1 MQQPG
6 GDGMTLPL
14 EGIRV
19 IDCSRV
25 LAGPL
30 CTMILADLG
39 ADVIKVEDPRSGDET
54 RGWGPPFVDGYSA
67 YYLCANRGKRSIAVN
82 LKAQEG
88 VDILRRLAAEADVFI
103 ENFRAGKAESLGIGP
118 KALRHLNP
126 RLIYCSITGFG
137 QTGPY
142 RDLPGYDFIIQ
153 AMSGLMSITGEPD
166 GRPMKVGVAVADV
179 FTGLYAAVAIL
190 AALRGREH
198 SGRGEY
204 IDLALYDTALAAL
217 VNVASNALNGGGT
230 PRRMGNEH
238 PNIVPYQTF
247 PAADGEIA
255 VAVGN
260 DRQFRRLCEV
270 LGAPGLAED
279 PRFAH
284 NPDRVRHRDALVEL
298 LGQRFQTQPGAYW
311 MAQLAAAEIPCG
323 PIQTVDQA
331 FADPQVAAREMCWSL
346 TLPTGSVARVPA
358 NPIHFSD
365 TPLAPRGAPPAL
377 GEHTDEVLAG
387 LGIPAHERARLREAG
402 VVR

>member
-1 MQQPG
+1 MP
-6 GDGMTLPL
+6 LPL
-14 EGIRV
+14 EGVRV
-19 IDCSRV
+19 LDCSRV

-39 ADVIKVEDPRSGDET
+39 ADVIKLEDPRQGDET

-67 YYLCANRGKRSIAVN
+67 YYLCANRGKKSLAVD
-82 LKAQEG
+82 LKTPEG
-88 VDILRRLAAEADVFI
+88 LAIVRRLAQTADVVI
-103 ENFRAGKAESLGIGP
+103 ENFRAGKADELGIGY
-118 KALRHLNP
+118 KALTEDNP
-126 RLIYCSITGFG
+126 GLVYCSITGFG

-190 AALRGREH
+190 AALRAREKT
-198 SGRGEY
+198 GRGQH
-204 IDLALYDTALAAL
+204 IDLALYDAQLAAL
-217 VNVASNALNGGGT
+217 VNVASNALNGGVT

-238 PNIVPYQTF
+238 PNIVPYQSF

-260 DRQFRRLCEV
+260 DRQFRRLCEA
-270 LGAPGLAED
+270 LGCPELAD
-279 PRFAH
+279 DARFAH
-284 NPDRVRHRDALVEL
+284 NPDRVRHREALVRL
-298 LGQRFQTQPGAYW
+298 LSERFQTEPVSLW
-311 MAQLAAAEIPCG
+311 MERLTQAEIPCG
-323 PIQTVDQA
+323 PIQTVDRA
-331 FADPQVAAREMCWSL
+331 FADPHVAARGMVWEL
-346 TLPTGSVARVPA
+346 LLPTGAVARVPG

-377 GEHTDEVLAG
+377 GEHTDEVLEA
-387 LGIPAHERARLREAG
+387 LGIDSATRARLRETG
-402 VVR
+402 VIR